1 MKNYAK
7 QQTDAFCTGQTLILC
22 SDSHDL
28 LHNGS
33 DDSELIGKS
42 IWHQKQKNLNIL
54 RYQFRYW
61 RGGYKLKNE

>member
-33 DDSELIGKS
+33 DHSELIGALNLAPKTREFEYLEIS
-42 IWHQKQKNLNIL
+42 IQRLE
-54 RYQFRYW
+54 
-61 RGGYKLKNE
+61 NEI